1 MAAVVLALGSAFL
14 FGATTVAMRTA
25 FERGALAEGGALFT
39 VLAALFVTVPFAA
52 AQPGSISEAWPFLL
66 AGLLGPGLSQFLFTF
81 AVREAGAARTSV
93 VIGTGPLF
101 SIAIA
106 LVLLGEPLEAA
117 LIAGAALIVAG
128 GFMLVSER
136 ERPEHVRLLGLAL
149 ALVATIVFA
158 ARDNL
163 VRWLAV
169 DTDVSPGVAA
179 TATLAAGA
187 ALMTVFVLVSRSPLR
202 AHDARAFAPAG
213 ILFGLSYIC
222 LFEAYYRGLVT
233 VVSPLVATESLW
245 GVLLSALVFKRAE
258 GVGARLVAGAF
269 LVVCG
274 GVLIG
279 AFRQLSDLLR

>member
-1 MAAVVLALGSAFL
+1 VEAVVLALGSAFL
-14 FGATTVAMRTA
+14 FAATTVAMRTA

-39 VLAALFVTVPFAA
+39 VLAALFVTAPFAA
-52 AQPGSISEAWPFLL
+52 AQPGSLSEAWPFLL

-93 VIGTGPLF
+93 VIGTGPFF
-101 SIAIA
+101 SIALA
-106 LVLLGEPLEAA
+106 VVLLGEPLEAA
-117 LIAGAALIVAG
+117 LVAGAALIVAG
-128 GFMLVSER
+128 GVMLVSER

-213 ILFGLSYIC
+213 IFFGLSYIC

-258 GVGARLVAGAF
+258 GVGVRLVAGAL

-279 AFRQLSDLLR
+279 AFR